1 MQTTC
6 SGTTRAITVNGQSL
20 ESGAYTLAALLEELA
35 LKGAP
40 PDHLVAEVDGVIIKP
55 EDFALT
61 PIRGGERIELVRFV
75 GGG

>member
-1 MQTTC
+1 MQTTVPGV
-6 SGTTRAITVNGQSL
+6 SRAVTVNGQDLKTGADTL
-20 ESGAYTLAALLEELA
+20 EALLEELV
-35 LKGAP
+35 LKGSP
-40 PDHLVAEVDGVIIKP
+40 LVAEVDGSIIKP

>member
-1 MQTTC
+1 MQTTF
-6 SGTTRAITVNGQSL
+6 SGATRAITVNGQSL
-20 ESGAYTLAALLEELA
+20 ESGADTLATLLEELS

-40 PDHLVAEVDGVIIKP
+40 LVAEVDGVIIKP
-55 EDFALT
+55 EDFALA

>member
-1 MQTTC
+1 MQTIF
-6 SGTTRAITVNGQSL
+6 SGAPRAITVNGQSL
-20 ESGAYTLAALLEELA
+20 ESAADTLEALLEELS
-35 LKGAP
+35 LKGTP
-40 PDHLVAEVDGVIIKP
+40 LVAEVDGNIIRA